1 MDDGGGVR
9 SHKIQ
14 LLLLFFSFKCENFVI
29 PKIGC
34 YRKLLQDARVE
45 AEKSMSKS
53 SYRNWRWVESSDSS
67 VEWFWV
73 FVVERAA
80 LWSNREREQRKIGIS
95 FQGVMLITFGC
106 SRCRR
111 RSLEVWG
118 QYIRWYFI
126 LTRKFVS
133 LSLTHHLLLSHH
145 HSGLIKKL
153 SHRKLLCSITISSNN
168 RKFFAFNNSS
178 GWGEGSEK
186 YSVMAETEESRN
198 IFAESVL
205 RFLAF
210 YGFDGVSRF

>member
-1 MDDGGGVR
+1 MDGGGVR

-133 LSLTHHLLLSHH
+133 LSHSVTICCCRIITRVWLKNFPTENFYAASLFHLIIVNFLLSTTHQDGAREVK
-145 HSGLIKKL
+145 STQWWQKPRSQGTY
-153 SHRKLLCSITISSNN
+153 LLRVSWGSSL
-168 RKFFAFNNSS
+168 FMDLM
-178 GWGEGSEK
+178 G
-186 YSVMAETEESRN
+186 
-198 IFAESVL
+198 
-205 RFLAF
+205 
-210 YGFDGVSRF
+210 